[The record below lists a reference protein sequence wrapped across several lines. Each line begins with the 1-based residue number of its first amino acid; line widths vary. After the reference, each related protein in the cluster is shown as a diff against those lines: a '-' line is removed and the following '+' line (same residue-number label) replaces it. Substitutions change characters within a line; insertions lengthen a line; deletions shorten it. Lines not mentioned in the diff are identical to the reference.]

1 MNFKYTALNPKTN
14 SRIKAVVQAENE
26 KEIMDLLEKKGL
38 SLIDLRQVSG
48 EKPSN
53 SSDFI
58 ISLLNKVK
66 TKDLVIFS
74 RQFSVM
80 LKASVPVVKALKIL
94 IKQTKN
100 PKLQLVLSEV
110 ADNVDGGMKLSQAF
124 GKHPKIFGGFFIAMI
139 KSGETSGKL
148 DEVLEYLASQQEKD
162 YDLMSKIKGAM
173 IYPVFII
180 CMLFAVGIVMMIVVV
195 PKLTSILQETGGELP
210 MSTKILIGI
219 SGFLAGYWWLL
230 IILIVLIIAGLK
242 YFQKTP
248 VGKKSFDYFLIK
260 IPVFGKLFQKIYLVR
275 FSRSLATLSNGGIPL
290 VNALAITSEI
300 VGNSVYREVIDKTVN
315 EVREG
320 NTIASVLIESKEI
333 PSMVAYMVGVGEQ
346 TGKLDTVLEKLSDFY
361 SREIDNLVTN
371 LVSLIEPLIMVVLGV
386 AVGLMVAAI
395 IMPMYN
401 LASSF

>member
-1 MNFKYTALNPKTN
+1 
-14 SRIKAVVQAENE
+14 
-26 KEIMDLLEKKGL
+26 
-38 SLIDLRQVSG
+38 
-48 EKPSN
+48 
-53 SSDFI
+53 
-58 ISLLNKVK
+58 
-66 TKDLVIFS
+66 
-74 RQFSVM
+74 
-80 LKASVPVVKALKIL
+80 
-94 IKQTKN
+94 
-100 PKLQLVLSEV
+100 
-110 ADNVDGGMKLSQAF
+110 
-124 GKHPKIFGGFFIAMI
+124 
-139 KSGETSGKL
+139 
-148 DEVLEYLASQQEKD
+148 
-162 YDLMSKIKGAM
+162 MSKIKGAM